1 MDSPETPVPI
11 GHVVGPELREV
22 HSFVISGTIFVSC
35 YNPSLKAAHAVHLQ
49 ESVIG
54 SPQFSEIIKRLGVT
68 PASVLKA
75 VGPQKLCD
83 LLTTALKKFGANT
96 IKASPREGRVQIY
109 FYPADGRLR
118 VEKDQTKPMKL
129 KRTKVL
135 IVDDSKT
142 IRDLLEQILSH
153 DASFEV
159 VGSTGH
165 PLEVVGLVEKL
176 RPDVITM
183 DIHMPD
189 LNGTELVKKV
199 MESRPTPTVMI
210 TSVSIEDGSS
220 VFTALENGAVDY
232 IQKPSFKE
240 IDAMIPVIIEKI
252 KCAAVA
258 NISKEKKSPPKT
270 RTVTVTSLD
279 TKTLVAI
286 GSSTGGTEA
295 LRAVLTA
302 LPKEIPP
309 IVIVQHIPPVFSEAF
324 ANRLNSLCPFEVKE
338 AADGDLVEPGRV
350 LIAPGGKQM
359 EIKAQG
365 EKLRIVIHDGLK
377 VNRHKP
383 SVDVLFDSVAEHF
396 NGRTAGIILTGM
408 GNDGAKGLL
417 KMKNA
422 GAYTIAQSEKTC
434 VVFGM
439 PREAILAGAAVDVV
453 DLERIPDAL
462 TKWLSTKRAA

>member
-1 MDSPETPVPI
+1 MDNRTTPVPI
-11 GHVVGPELREV
+11 GRIVGPELGDV
-22 HSFVISGTIFVSC
+22 HAFVISGTVFVSC
-35 YNPSLKAAHAVHLQ
+35 YNPTLKAAHATHLQ

-54 SPQFSEIIKRLGVT
+54 GPQFAEILKRLAVT
-68 PASVLKA
+68 SMSVVKI

-83 LLTTALKKFGANT
+83 LLTAAFKNFGVSDV
-96 IKASPREGRVQIY
+96 KASPRETSVQIF

-118 VEKDQTKPMKL
+118 VEKDHAQPQTR
-129 KRTKVL
+129 RTRVL

-153 DASFEV
+153 EPSFEV

-189 LNGTELVKKV
+189 MNGTELVKKV

-210 TSVSIEDGSS
+210 TSVSMEDGSA

-232 IQKPSFKE
+232 IQKPSFSE
-240 IDAMIPVIIEKI
+240 IDAMIPLIIEKI
-252 KCAAVA
+252 KCAALA
-258 NISKEKKSPPKT
+258 NIGKVKKVSLLNRP
-270 RTVTVTSLD
+270 VGATSLD
-279 TKTLVAI
+279 TKTVVAI

-295 LRAVLTA
+295 LREVLTA
-302 LPKEIPP
+302 LPKDIPP

-324 ANRLNSLCPFEVKE
+324 AKRMNSLCPFEVKE
-338 AADGDLVEPGRV
+338 AEDGDLVEPGRV

-359 EIKAQG
+359 EIKTQG
-365 EKLRIVIHDGLK
+365 GKLRIVIHDGSK

-383 SVDVLFDSVAEHF
+383 SVDVLFDSMAEHF
-396 NGRTAGIILTGM
+396 KGRMAGIILTGM
-408 GNDGAKGLL
+408 GADGAKGLL

-439 PREAILAGAAVDVV
+439 PREAIQAGAAVDIV

-462 TKWLSTKRAA
+462 IKWLSTRKAA